1 MIYEPVSVPL
11 HSRVFCV
18 LMAFITVSTSNDQW
32 RNRTV
37 MSERPVYL
45 TEQGY
50 QQLAEELNQL
60 KTVQRPKVAQRLH
73 DALAE
78 GELIENAELED
89 ARREQAFIEGR
100 IYVLEQQLRNATIIE
115 ANQPSAGVVTIGS
128 HVTVLEEG
136 ASQPEVYHMVGSAEA
151 SPKEGKISN
160 ESPLGKVLLG
170 KRVGQKAIV
179 RAPDGDI
186 VFEIL
191 EIA

>member
-1 MIYEPVSVPL
+1 
-11 HSRVFCV
+11 
-18 LMAFITVSTSNDQW
+18 
-32 RNRTV
+32 

-45 TEQGY
+45 TQEGY
-50 QQLAEELNQL
+50 QQLSEELHFL
-60 KTVQRPKVAQRLH
+60 KTVQRPRVALRLH

-100 IYVLEQQLRNATIIE
+100 LYQLEQQLRNATIISPD
-115 ANQPSAGVVTIGS
+115 QTSSDVVNIGS
-128 HVTVLEEG
+128 RITVLEEG
-136 ASQPEVYHMVGSAEA
+136 ETTPEIYHMVGSAEA

-170 KRVGQKAIV
+170 KRAGDKATV
-179 RAPDGDI
+179 RAPDGNI

>member
-1 MIYEPVSVPL
+1 
-11 HSRVFCV
+11 
-18 LMAFITVSTSNDQW
+18 
-32 RNRTV
+32 

-45 TEQGY
+45 TPEGY
-50 QQLAEELNQL
+50 QQLLEELDYL
-60 KTVQRPKVAQRLH
+60 KTVQRQKVAQRLH

-89 ARREQAFIEGR
+89 ARREQAFVEGR
-100 IYVLEQQLRNATIIE
+100 IYALEGQVRNAIIIE
-115 ANQPSAGVVTIGS
+115 PNQAAKGVVAIGS
-128 HVTVLEEG
+128 RVTVLEEG
-136 ASQPEVYHMVGSAEA
+136 VDTPEVYQMVGSAEA

-170 KRVGQKAIV
+170 KRVGDKAIV

-186 VFEIL
+186 VFKIL

>member
-1 MIYEPVSVPL
+1 
-11 HSRVFCV
+11 
-18 LMAFITVSTSNDQW
+18 
-32 RNRTV
+32 

-45 TEQGY
+45 TPEGY
-50 QQLAEELNQL
+50 QQLLEELDYL
-60 KTVQRPKVAQRLH
+60 KTVQRQKVAQRLH

-89 ARREQAFIEGR
+89 ARREQAFVEGR
-100 IYVLEQQLRNATIIE
+100 IYALEGQVRNAIIIE
-115 ANQPSAGVVTIGS
+115 PNQAVKGVVAIGS
-128 HVTVLEEG
+128 RVTVLEEG
-136 ASQPEVYHMVGSAEA
+136 ADTPEVYQMVGSAEA

-170 KRVGQKAIV
+170 KRVGDKAIV

-186 VFEIL
+186 VFKIL

>member
-1 MIYEPVSVPL
+1 
-11 HSRVFCV
+11 
-18 LMAFITVSTSNDQW
+18 
-32 RNRTV
+32 

-45 TEQGY
+45 TKDGYEQ
-50 QQLAEELNQL
+50 LVEELNQL

-89 ARREQAFIEGR
+89 ARREQAFTEQR
-100 IYVLEQQLRNATIIE
+100 IYNLEQQLRNAVLIE
-115 ANQPSAGVVTIGS
+115 QNQPAAGIVGIGS
-128 HVTVLEEG
+128 HITVLEEG
-136 ASQPEVYHMVGSAEA
+136 LSTPEVYHMVGSAEA

-170 KRVGQKAIV
+170 KRVGDKAIV

>member
-1 MIYEPVSVPL
+1 
-11 HSRVFCV
+11 
-18 LMAFITVSTSNDQW
+18 
-32 RNRTV
+32 

>member
-1 MIYEPVSVPL
+1 MICEPVSVSL

-18 LMAFITVSTSNDQW
+18 LMAFITASASNDQW
-32 RNRTV
+32 RNRIV

-45 TEQGY
+45 TEQGH

-115 ANQPSAGVVTIGS
+115 ANQPSAGVVVIGS

-136 ASQPEVYHMVGSAEA
+136 FSQPEVYHMVGSAEA

>member
-1 MIYEPVSVPL
+1 
-11 HSRVFCV
+11 
-18 LMAFITVSTSNDQW
+18 
-32 RNRTV
+32 

-45 TEQGY
+45 TVTGY
-50 QQLAEELNQL
+50 QQLLEELNQS
-60 KTVQRPKVAQRLH
+60 KTVQRQKVALRLH

-100 IYVLEQQLRNATIIE
+100 IYVLEQQLRNAIIIE
-115 ANQPSAGVVTIGS
+115 ANQPAAGIVILGS
-128 HVTVLEEG
+128 RVTVLEEG
-136 ASQPEVYHMVGSAEA
+136 ASLPEVYSMVGSAEA
-151 SPKEGKISN
+151 SPTEGKISN

-170 KRVGQKAIV
+170 KRVGEKAIV